1 MDNKGLFTNFTK
13 KMLLIEFIRVSAES
27 SNSYGYF
34 WINLINYSHSVYK
47 HNNGTVSG
55 NIIYLLSFIIYLC

>member
-34 WINLINYSHSVYK
+34 
-47 HNNGTVSG
+47 
-55 NIIYLLSFIIYLC
+55 